1 MAEEKWK
8 KFFEFSS
15 VEGNRTKG
23 QCKLCLKDYKDT
35 RGIYSNFAK
44 HLKRMHSDDFKKM
57 NSGEGEMSTVET
69 PTSTTGK
76 AASVEPTV
84 KEKQDRFMMSI
95 TKNLII
101 KCGLPLCFVEQT
113 AFREFL
119 KDLNVKA
126 APLSAKKIKRVAIPM
141 FKTLAVQSIRTELN
155 NASYITLTIDGW
167 SDRRCR
173 SYLAFTGHFLDDQM
187 IPKTCLIDFI
197 RIKSAHTA
205 INIQHLTEDVLE
217 NFNIKEKIFKIVTDN
232 AANMVKAYKFGLFGT
247 EEVDALENENN
258 QSSDPSSE
266 QIECDGKF
274 LSMHYEKR
282 INETALFE

>member
-8 KFFEFSS
+8 KFFEFSAF
-15 VEGNRTKG
+15 EGNRTKG
-23 QCKLCLKDYKDT
+23 RCKLCLKDYKDT
-35 RGIYSNFAK
+35 RGIYSNFVK
-44 HLKRMHSDDFKKM
+44 HLKRIHPHNFKKM
-57 NSGEGEMSTVET
+57 NSGEEEEMSTVET
-69 PTSTTGK
+69 PTSTTEK
-76 AASVEPTV
+76 TTSIESTI

-119 KDLNVKA
+119 KDLNVKT
-126 APLSAKKIKRVAIPM
+126 APLSTKKIKRVAIPI
-141 FKTLAVQSIRTELN
+141 FKQRVVQSIRSELN
-155 NASYITLTIDGW
+155 IASYITLTIDGW

-187 IPKTCLIDFI
+187 TPKTCLFDFL

-205 INIQHLTEDVLE
+205 INIQHTTEDVVE
-217 NFNIKEKIFKIVTDN
+217 KFNIKEKIFKIVTDN
-232 AANMVKAYKFGLFGT
+232 ASNMVKAYKFGLFGA
-247 EEVDALENENN
+247 EEDDALENENS
-258 QSSDPSSE
+258 QSSDLSSE

-274 LSMHYEKR
+274 LSIHYE
-282 INETALFE
+282 I